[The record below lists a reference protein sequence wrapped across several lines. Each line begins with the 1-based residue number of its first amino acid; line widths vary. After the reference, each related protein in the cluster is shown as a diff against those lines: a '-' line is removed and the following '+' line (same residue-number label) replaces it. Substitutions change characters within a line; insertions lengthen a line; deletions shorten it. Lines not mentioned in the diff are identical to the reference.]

1 MRKFRLGKTGLMV
14 SRVGI
19 GGIPIQ
25 RPTVE
30 EAKRVIWRAL
40 DLGINFIDTSI
51 GYGDSELRIGEA
63 LKGRR
68 EGVIIATKGS
78 WRSREQAENTI
89 NGSLQRLGVDYIDL
103 WQFHNVPTMEHYD
116 NLIADGGALE
126 AAHVALEAGKIR
138 HLGIT
143 SHNLDVALKAT
154 ASDLFET
161 IQFPFNFISDEAVKE
176 LIPLARKHDVGFI
189 GMKPFAGGNI
199 TDAGLAFRYL
209 LQFDSVLPD
218 PGMEKVHEVE
228 QIVSIVD
235 DPKPLSELDQMRIS
249 EIRAELGNRFC
260 RQCLYCTPC
269 PQGVDIWMTMI
280 TKKMHRL
287 WPLESFKEIM
297 AEPIKSAGNCVECG
311 ACEQKC
317 PYGLPI
323 REMLKENTQYF
334 EQVLSEAKP

>member
-1 MRKFRLGKTGLMV
+1 MRRIRLANAGLLV

-30 EAKRVIWRAL
+30 EAKHVIWRAL

-51 GYGDSELRIGEA
+51 GYGDSEIRIGEA
-63 LKGRR
+63 IRGRR
-68 EGVIIATKGS
+68 DDVIIATKGS

-89 NGSLQRLGVDYIDL
+89 RGSLQRLCVEYIDL

-116 NLIADGGALE
+116 HLIKDGGALE
-126 AAHVALEAGKIR
+126 AAREALEAGKIR

-154 ASDLFET
+154 ASELFET
-161 IQFPFNFISDEAVKE
+161 IQFPFNFISDEAAAD
-176 LIPLARKHDVGFI
+176 LLPLAEKHDVGFI

-209 LQFDSVLPD
+209 LQFNNVLPD
-218 PGMEKVHEVE
+218 PGVEKVHEVE
-228 QIVSIVD
+228 DIISIVND
-235 DPKPLSELDQMRIS
+235 SKPLSDEDRIRIR

-260 RQCLYCTPC
+260 RQCLYCMPC

-297 AEPIKSAGNCVECG
+297 AEPIKSAANCIECG
-311 ACEQKC
+311 VCETKY

-323 REMLKENTQYF
+323 REMLKENTLYY
-334 EQVLSEAKP
+334 ERVLGEA

>member
-1 MRKFRLGKTGLMV
+1 
-14 SRVGI
+14 VGI

-30 EAKRVIWRAL
+30 EAKHVIWSAL

-68 EGVIIATKGS
+68 DDVIIATKGS

-89 NGSLQRLGVDYIDL
+89 KGSLQRLGVDYIDL

-116 NLIADGGALE
+116 NLISDGGALE
-126 AAHVALEAGKIR
+126 AANEALDEGKIR

-154 ASDLFET
+154 ASGRFET
-161 IQFPFNFISDEAVKE
+161 IQFPFNFISDEAAME
-176 LIPLARKHDVGFI
+176 LIPLAKKQDVGFI

-199 TDAGLAFRYL
+199 TDAGIAFRYL
-209 LQFDSVLPD
+209 LQYDSVLPD
-218 PGMEKVHEVE
+218 PGVEKIHEVE
-228 QIVSIVD
+228 EIVNIID
-235 DPKPLSELDQMRIS
+235 DPKPLSELDHERIS
-249 EIRAELGNRFC
+249 KIRHDLGNRFC
-260 RQCLYCTPC
+260 RQCLYCMPC
-269 PQGVDIWMTMI
+269 PQGVNIWMTMI

-297 AEPIKSAGNCVECG
+297 VEPIKSAGNCVECG
-311 ACEQKC
+311 ACEEKC

-323 REMLKENTQYF
+323 REMLKENTQYY
-334 EQVLSEAKP
+334 EQVLVEAGP